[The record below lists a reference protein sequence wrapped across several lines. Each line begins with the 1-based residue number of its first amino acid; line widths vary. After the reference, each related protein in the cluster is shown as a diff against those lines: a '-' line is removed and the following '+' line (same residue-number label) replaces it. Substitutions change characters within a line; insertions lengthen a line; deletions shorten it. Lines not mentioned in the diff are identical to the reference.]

1 MRRKSAVDRLAGL
14 ILGTCVA
21 DLAHKGESAPMEV
34 TVVPD
39 LAACG
44 ILPSLVT
51 KRFARP
57 VMILPSPSCSV
68 TS

>member
-1 MRRKSAVDRLAGL
+1 MRRKSAVDRLARL
-14 ILGTCVA
+14 IRGACVA
-21 DLAHKGESAPMEV
+21 DLVHKGESAPMEV

-39 LAACG
+39 LAECG

-57 VMILPSPSCSV
+57 VMILPSSSWSV